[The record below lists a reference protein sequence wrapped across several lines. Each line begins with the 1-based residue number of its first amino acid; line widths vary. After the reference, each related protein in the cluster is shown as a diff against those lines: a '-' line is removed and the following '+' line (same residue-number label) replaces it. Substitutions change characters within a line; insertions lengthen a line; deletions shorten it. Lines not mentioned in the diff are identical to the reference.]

1 MNQLQP
7 AAIGE
12 ETFNELKDKFVLFI
26 EGILG
31 LKEEKSE
38 NSDAVLN
45 GMLNL
50 YREYKSAQ
58 QYDKVDEIRSYF
70 KANGMSIK
78 DMKHRIDWAWEE

>member
-1 MNQLQP
+1 MNQLQS

-12 ETFNELKDKFVLFI
+12 ETFNELKDKFVLFS

-31 LKEEKSE
+31 LNEEKAE
-38 NSDAVLN
+38 NSDAVLS

-50 YREYKSAQ
+50 YREYKAAQ
-58 QYDKVDEIRSYF
+58 QYEKVDEIRSYF